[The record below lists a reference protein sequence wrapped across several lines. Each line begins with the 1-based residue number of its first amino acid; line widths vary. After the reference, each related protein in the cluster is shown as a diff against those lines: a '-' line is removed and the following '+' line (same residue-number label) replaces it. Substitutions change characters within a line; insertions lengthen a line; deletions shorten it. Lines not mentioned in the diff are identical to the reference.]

1 MLEKCEDLRLETV
14 LDEFNS
20 EHFGL
25 RMGELRTGA
34 AIRRTDGPGLRRA
47 VSSGVEAARREG
59 FQHLTCRVDTSDKGL
74 AAALTGNGFQI
85 ADTLVTYCFWFG
97 NDRLPAPQCRCVLED
112 CREEDMTLLREVAR
126 TSFQMDRFHSDPAL
140 PDELCD
146 AYYEKWFVN
155 SCKGFADKVLA
166 ARSGGAPV
174 GFATG
179 KHSADDP
186 FVHMGL
192 IAVSAKA
199 RGLGA
204 GSGLEAGILRWAEEL
219 AAADPAVKGFL
230 HGTQI
235 NNTAMQRILVRMGF
249 VPYASQYVLRRLI

>member
-1 MLEKCEDLRLETV
+1 MLERCEDLQLETV
-14 LDEFNS
+14 LDKFNS

-25 RMGELRTGA
+25 RMGELRTNA
-34 AIRRTDGPGLRRA
+34 AVRRADGPEISRA
-47 VSSGVEAARREG
+47 VSSEVEAAQRDG
-59 FQHLTCRVDTSDKGL
+59 FQHLTCRVDTSDKIL

-85 ADTLVTYCFWFG
+85 ADTLITYCFWFE
-97 NDRLPAPQCRCVLED
+97 NNRIPALECRCVLKD
-112 CREEDMTLLREVAR
+112 CQEEDTTFLREVAR
-126 TSFQMDRFHSDPAL
+126 TSFKIDRFHSDPAL
-140 PDELCD
+140 PNELCD

-166 ARSGGAPV
+166 AHFNGTPV

-179 KHSADDP
+179 KRGAGDP
-186 FVHMGL
+186 FIHMGL
-192 IAVSAKA
+192 IAVSANA

-204 GSGLEAGILRWAEEL
+204 GFGLETGILRWAEKI
-219 AAADPAVKGFL
+219 AAVDSMVKGFL

-249 VPYASQYVLRRLI
+249 VPYASQYILQRLI